1 MPIVATPE
9 SGIPLPFDT
18 TPEELND
25 FRDKARALFETL
37 KATNSEVEITEE
49 DQREAHRI
57 MAVGEIPPVRTISPG
72 AIANLEAILNEY
84 DREVL
89 DVHTRLRNYVTN
101 KLILET
107 VDPDAKIRLRAL
119 ELLGKTTGVGA
130 FSERVD
136 VNVTHRTVQD
146 IEAEIKKTLEA
157 YTDYTDAEIEEPP
170 GLPEPSPVALV
181 ELDVDAELGLTPDAG
196 S

>member
-1 MPIVATPE
+1 M
-9 SGIPLPFDT
+9 
-18 TPEELND
+18 
-25 FRDKARALFETL
+25 
-37 KATNSEVEITEE
+37 EITEE